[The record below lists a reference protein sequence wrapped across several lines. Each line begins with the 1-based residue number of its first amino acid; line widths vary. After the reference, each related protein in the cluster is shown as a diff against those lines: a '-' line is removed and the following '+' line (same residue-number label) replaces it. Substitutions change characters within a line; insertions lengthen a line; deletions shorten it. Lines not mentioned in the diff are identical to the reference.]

1 MQRTVSA
8 PRPVNRGRRFAT
20 GRVVIA
26 LILREMATRYG
37 RSPGGYVWAV
47 LEPVGFIAILSVA
60 FGLVMHTPPL
70 GRSFLLF
77 YATGF
82 LPFHLYQSLHGT
94 ISASIR
100 FSRPLLMF
108 PAVTWLDAVIAR
120 FVLNLLTGLIVIGL
134 VLGGVLAVEGSG
146 AMPDLPALVRALGLT
161 ALLGLGLGTLNCL
174 LFGLFPLW
182 ETIWGIAMRPLI
194 LVSGVFFLVEDLPR
208 AVQAVLWFN
217 PLVHLTGLMR
227 AAVYPAYAPQYA
239 APLYPALIG
248 TVALALGLLFLRG
261 WHKDIIARR

>member
-1 MQRTVSA
+1 MQQTVFPART
-8 PRPVNRGRRFAT
+8 PLRGRRFAA
-20 GRVVIA
+20 GRVVTA
-26 LILREMATRYG
+26 LVLREMATRYG

-120 FVLNLLTGLIVIGL
+120 FVLNLLTGLVVIAL
-134 VLGGVLAVEGSG
+134 VLGGVLVVERVAVL
-146 AMPDLPALVRALGLT
+146 PDLPALVVALGLT
-161 ALLGLGLGTLNCL
+161 AFVGLGVGTLNCL

-194 LVSGVFFLVEDLPR
+194 LISGVFFLVEDLPR

-217 PLVHLTGLMR
+217 PLVHLIALMR
-227 AAVYPAYAPQYA
+227 GAVYPTYASQYA

-248 TVALALGLLFLRG
+248 AVALGLGLLFLRG